1 MWQGGSRFGGEPPRV
16 ASQGKSRAGPAMLAR
31 WMDHVRAGSCLFSAI
46 DAKGGQENGTHRHF
60 HFCRR
65 LLQILVPVAHIL
77 KLANNSPSCII
88 QALFKLLPLCWVSGW
103 AIKPAGS
110 LRVGTRFPIALCV
123 PRVKPYYWF
132 SQPDVTGTHLPSTG
146 PQGWSAQCG
155 AWSPPSSTPVISFP
169 LAGGRAGYLVPNH
182 SSFSPTL
189 SDVAFSL
196 WVHLWKMGSSGLQV
210 VFRVSCN
217 S

>member
-1 MWQGGSRFGGEPPRV
+1 MSELAP
-16 ASQGKSRAGPAMLAR
+16 ASFQLSN
-31 WMDHVRAGSCLFSAI
+31 
-46 DAKGGQENGTHRHF
+46 AKGGQENGTQRHF
-60 HFCRR
+60 RFCRK
-65 LLQILVPVAHIL
+65 LLQIPVPVAYIL

-110 LRVGTRFPIALCV
+110 LRVGTRFPIALCI

-132 SQPDVTGTHLPSTG
+132 SQPDITDTHLPSTG
-146 PQGWSAQCG
+146 PQGWSAQRG
-155 AWSPPSSTPVISFP
+155 AWSLPSSMPVISFP
-169 LAGGRAGYLVPNH
+169 LAGGRAGYLVPNRI
-182 SSFSPTL
+182 SFSPKL

-196 WVHLWKMGSSGLQV
+196 WVHLWKMCSSSLQV
-210 VFRVSCN
+210 VCGVSCN